1 MRVCVFCS
9 SSDVIH
15 QSYKHAARALGV
27 AMARRGHELVFGGGR
42 VGLMGVVSQHLR
54 ESGGRST
61 GVIPRFM
68 HSRGVGDSQVSEL
81 VVTGDMRERKAEME
95 RRADGFLVLPGGFG
109 TCEEVL
115 EIITLKQL
123 RRHDKAV
130 VFLNTRGYFRGL
142 LRFFDHIFQE
152 GFASPAFRRLYDVAV
167 EPEEALDLLED
178 YRGSD
183 TPDKFTTLTP
193 QA

>member
-1 MRVCVFCS
+1 VRICVFCS

-15 QSYKHAARALGV
+15 ESYKEAARGLGE

-42 VGLMGVVSQHLR
+42 VGLMGVLSRHLR
-54 ESGGRST
+54 EGGGRST
-61 GVIPRFM
+61 GVIPGFM
-68 HSRGVGDSQVSEL
+68 HNRGVGDSRVSEL

-95 RRADGFLVLPGGFG
+95 RRAESFLILPGGFG

-130 VFLNTRGYFRGL
+130 VFLNTGGYFRRL
-142 LRFFDHIFQE
+142 LKFFDHMFEE

-167 EPEEALDLLED
+167 EPEEALDLLEG
-178 YRGSD
+178 YTGSGA
-183 TPDKFTTLTP
+183 PDKFATLTP
-193 QA
+193 PP